1 MSQDAIWQV
10 TILGC
15 GSSGGVPRPDGDWGA
30 CDPGNPKNRRRRC
43 SILVEYAESVE
54 LFDAGTRTVA
64 VIDTSPD
71 FREQMLSAGVKRLDG
86 VIFTH
91 DHADQTHGIDDLRPY
106 VLRARKRMP
115 VWMMPETAQSLTQRF
130 KYIFTAREGSPYPA
144 ILDLIL
150 IEAEHQDFH
159 VPGPGGDMP
168 VRMARLEHGGIMAAG
183 YRFGPFAYSPDV
195 SGIPDSSFE
204 LFRSVPCWIVD
215 ALRETPHPTHA
226 SVSDALGWLERAK
239 AGKGVLTNLHVDLD
253 YAVLA
258 DRLPDH
264 VQPAFDGFMIDSR
277 SLDNDNN
284 DISYVS

>member
-1 MSQDAIWQV
+1 MSPEPVWKV

-43 SILVEYAESVE
+43 SILVEYADTDAQ
-54 LFDAGTRTVA
+54 FDTGERTRIV
-64 VIDTSPD
+64 VDTSPD

-115 VWMMPETAQSLTQRF
+115 VWMLPETASSLTKRF

-144 ILDLIL
+144 ILDLTL
-150 IEAEHQDFH
+150 VDAEHQDFH
-159 VPGPGGDMP
+159 IPGPGGDMP
-168 VRMARLEHGGIMAAG
+168 VQMARLEHGGIIAAG

-195 SGIPDSSFE
+195 SGIPDASFA
-204 LFRSVPCWIVD
+204 LVRNIPCWIVD

-226 SVSDALGWLERAK
+226 SVSDALDWLERSM
-239 AGKGVLTNLHVDLD
+239 AGKGILTNLHVDLD
-253 YAVLA
+253 YAALSE
-258 DRLPDH
+258 RLPEI
-264 VQPAFDGFMIDSR
+264 VTPAYDGMTVDSR
-277 SLDNDNN
+277 NINNDNN
-284 DISYVS
+284 DI